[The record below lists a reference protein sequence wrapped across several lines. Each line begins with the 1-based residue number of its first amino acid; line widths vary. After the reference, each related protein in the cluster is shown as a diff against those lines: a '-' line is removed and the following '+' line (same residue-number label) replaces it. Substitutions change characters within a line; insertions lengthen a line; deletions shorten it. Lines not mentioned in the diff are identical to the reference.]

1 MTSMPILG
9 EIPADLTVLLVS
21 VLVCFLIK
29 LTAHWHGKYSI
40 DNLEGVQRFHETT
53 TPRIG
58 GLAIIFAL
66 GVGVLVLHD
75 EPKQLLRTLFI
86 LGFFVF
92 SFGFTEDITKQVS
105 VAIRLWAGFM
115 PALIGYFMSGV
126 VLRSVGWEPVDA
138 LLQFNPVAIIFT
150 AFAMGGVTH
159 AINIIDGFN
168 GLCSWASI
176 WALTAIMCVA
186 IQVGDTSL
194 AMMLPIMIAG
204 ITGFLLF
211 NWPFGK
217 LFLGDGGSY
226 LLGLCVGWCSVLL
239 AVRNPTVFPFT
250 LLLVCVYPVT
260 EVLYSMYRRNKS
272 GKATGQP
279 DRMHLHQLV
288 AMVYIY
294 PSLNQITSSPVLK
307 NSLTG
312 FVMSLLMIPTACIA
326 VLFYDRPPIILLAIA
341 LFAAIYVVFY
351 RNLLAKFHAIVAARK
366 TREASGQSPS
376 GR

>member
-40 DNLEGVQRFHETT
+40 DNLEGVQRFHETA

-168 GLCSWASI
+168 GLCTWASI

-204 ITGFLLF
+204 IAGFLLF

-294 PSLNQITSSPVLK
+294 PSLNQIISSPVLK

-326 VLFYDRPPIILLAIA
+326 VVFYDRPPIILLAIA

-366 TREASGQSPS
+366 TREASAPSPS

>member
-1 MTSMPILG
+1 MTSIPILG

-29 LTAHWHGKYSI
+29 LTTQWHGKYSI
-40 DNLEGVQRFHETT
+40 DKLEGVQRFHETA

-168 GLCSWASI
+168 GLCTWASI

-294 PSLNQITSSPVLK
+294 PSLNQIISSPVLK

-326 VLFYDRPPIILLAIA
+326 VVFYDRPPIILLAIA

-366 TREASGQSPS
+366 TREASGPSPS

>member
-1 MTSMPILG
+1 MASIPILG

-29 LTAHWHGKYSI
+29 LTAQWHGKYSI
-40 DNLEGVQRFHETT
+40 DTLEGVQRFHETA

-168 GLCSWASI
+168 GLCTWASI

-204 ITGFLLF
+204 IAGFLLF

-294 PSLNQITSSPVLK
+294 PGFNQITSSSVLK

>member
-40 DNLEGVQRFHETT
+40 DNLEGVQRFHETA

-326 VLFYDRPPIILLAIA
+326 VVFYDRPPIILLAIA

-366 TREASGQSPS
+366 TREASAPSPS